1 MTSIMLHCELCNKN
15 EFITQIYLD
24 NLTNSGYNL
33 LLCARCFA
41 AKLMKELLK

>member
-1 MTSIMLHCELCNKN
+1 MTIITLHCEICNRD
-15 EFITQIYLD
+15 EYVTQIYLD